1 MIGLGVFYLWFVF
14 YPRTVIIHPQ
24 HITYPSGD
32 KISFYRYSQ
41 SARMTSPGVFDLV
54 EDNRVYSFYFSSWRE
69 LPDLR
74 LDLGSERDL
83 YEAKI
88 KYFDKTVIQ
97 IETKNETKTLHF
109 PPVPSYKLK
118 NQNLYHI
125 SIFIRAISDADTQKA
140 PYRFSI
146 LPIK

>member
-1 MIGLGVFYLWFVF
+1 MIGLGAFYLWFVF
-14 YPRTVIIHPQ
+14 YPRTIILHPQ
-24 HITYPSGD
+24 NITYPSGE

-74 LDLGSERDL
+74 LDLGSERGV
-83 YEAKI
+83 YVAEI
-88 KYFDKTVIQ
+88 KYFDKI
-97 IETKNETKTLHF
+97 IFREETKDETKIVRF
-109 PPVPSYKLK
+109 SPVPSYKLK
-118 NQNLYHI
+118 NQDLYHI

-146 LPIK
+146 LPVK